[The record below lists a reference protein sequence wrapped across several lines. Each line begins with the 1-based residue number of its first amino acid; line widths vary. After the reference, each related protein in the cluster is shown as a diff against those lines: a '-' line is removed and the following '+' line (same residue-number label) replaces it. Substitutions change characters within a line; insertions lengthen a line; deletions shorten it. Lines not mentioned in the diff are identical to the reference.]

1 MHLPLSFFSIVISMV
16 TWYIGDAVSNYTF
29 SRLYN
34 NNNSHYR
41 RPLAF
46 CSHPSK
52 LYPPPLYQ
60 GELFYPQYPCL
71 AVRDMTHLNN
81 DKKDNDCIILT
92 ATIFTLALIMSASIS
107 TTPSVATATTTMPQ
121 PVTVATDNQSVN
133 VLISWE
139 PMEIEPGQDTEFTLD
154 FQDPSSGE
162 SISHV
167 NYNFEII
174 DQNNGETV
182 QSMTDLHTHSG
193 SDEQTVTFDTTGGFN
208 FVVTIIGTGIDPPFD
223 TTQSGTAQTVI
234 PVGQQIAG
242 PAGGNNT
249 AGTTVNMTAPIGG
262 VATGAQSACDP
273 TQVAGEVGGGQNA
286 TANTTTTT
294 ITAGGGTNATT
305 GNATTAITGTMTANA
320 TTTGGGNQT
329 TSSSS
334 SPTQLIEQACRAA
347 LSNDT
352 QGVLT
357 NLNLALNALGGNM
370 TTAAEGIEVE
380 DEGEAE

>member
-1 MHLPLSFFSIVISMV
+1 MI
-16 TWYIGDAVSNYTF
+16 
-29 SRLYN
+29 
-34 NNNSHYR
+34 
-41 RPLAF
+41 
-46 CSHPSK
+46 
-52 LYPPPLYQ
+52 
-60 GELFYPQYPCL
+60 
-71 AVRDMTHLNN
+71 HLNN
-81 DKKDNDCIILT
+81 DKKNNDCIILA

-139 PMEIEPGQDTEFTLD
+139 PMEIEPDQDIEFTLD

-193 SDEQTVTFDTTGGFN
+193 SDEQTVTFDTTGGFS

-249 AGTTVNMTAPIGG
+249 AGTTINMTAPIGG
-262 VATGAQSACDP
+262 VATSAQSACDA
-273 TQVAGEVGGGQNA
+273 TQ
-286 TANTTTTT
+286 T

-305 GNATTAITGTMTANA
+305 GNATTATTGTMTANA

-334 SPTQLIEQACRAA
+334 SPTQLIEQACKAA

-357 NLNLALNALGGNM
+357 NLNLALNTLGGNM